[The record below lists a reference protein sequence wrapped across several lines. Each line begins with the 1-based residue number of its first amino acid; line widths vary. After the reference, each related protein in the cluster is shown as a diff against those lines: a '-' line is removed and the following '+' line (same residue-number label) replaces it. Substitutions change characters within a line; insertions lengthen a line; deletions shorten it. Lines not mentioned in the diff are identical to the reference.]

1 MMHNNIIKEILLL
14 ITLTLLPGYVSS
26 QSGEQ
31 KFLLIFSEIKQ
42 ETKIDK
48 YKVSLKAIKYDPSGG
63 ELKDNFKILNIA
75 FNGFTDAHFEAC
87 RKGDSIHLMYVYN
100 TDTFN
105 IDNTYGGTNSVQ
117 IDKILKNKKELFSIS
132 VKSKTKKIIQSTIN
146 YYYVLVKCTACS
158 GILDSYTVGSK
169 GINNNSI
176 LLIKNNIEEIPNFE
190 IDKGSAYKIYKS
202 LIIQ

>member
-87 RKGDSIHLMYVYN
+87 QKGDSIHLMYVYN

-105 IDNTYGGTNSVQ
+105 IDNTYGGTNSEQ
-117 IDKILKNKKELFSIS
+117 INKILKNKKKLFSIT
-132 VKSKTKKIIQSTIN
+132 VKSNKIIQSKID
-146 YYYVLVKCTACS
+146 YSYVLVKCTACS
-158 GILDSYTVGSK
+158 RILDSYTLDFK
-169 GINNNSI
+169 GINNNSV